1 MIATTECPSCHTHFK
16 VTEDQLSAQAGLVRC
31 GRCKTVFNALEQAQ
45 NDLPDLQL
53 DLPIDIPKSVPST
66 PAAEINL
73 PPTSVPPVKS
83 DASILNNQEH
93 EPIEPVND
101 AININIIKELEEVT
115 FRPKKRSKN
124 LPWLWIVANFML
136 LLALG
141 LQVIYFLRVEIA
153 AQAPRFKPAL
163 SLYCR
168 LLHCSLPLPHQI
180 NLFSIESSDLAADTT
195 APNLIILSAILRNL
209 APYAQ
214 AFPAIELTLTNGE
227 NKLLARRLFK
237 PADYLK
243 PEENQAIGLTNNRE
257 IEVQLRLDTQDLK
270 PAGYT
275 LLLLYPPETT
285 ESSAH

>member
-1 MIATTECPSCHTHFK
+1 MISTTECPSCHTHFK
-16 VTEDQLSAQAGLVRC
+16 VTEDQLSAQEGLVRC

-45 NDLPDLQL
+45 NDLQL
-53 DLPIDIPKSVPST
+53 ALPIDIPKSVSST
-66 PAAEINL
+66 PAADINL
-73 PPTSVPPVKS
+73 PPASTPAAKS
-83 DASILNNQEH
+83 DVPLSNNQVH

-101 AININIIKELEEVT
+101 AININIIKELEESA
-115 FRPKKRSKN
+115 FRPKKRHKN
-124 LPWLWIVANFML
+124 FPWLWIVANFML

-227 NKLLARRLFK
+227 KKLLARRLFK

-243 PEENQAIGLTNNRE
+243 PEENQAIGLANSRE

-270 PAGYT
+270 PAGYK

-285 ESSAH
+285 ESVAH